1 MNNTNPAPAGQFA
14 AAVRGLID
22 RHNLTE
28 PRAAGLLGVPVPTIR
43 KWLAGTR
50 APSASAVR
58 LIEILGTLEAIAPA
72 IFDSLLPAPA
82 LPAEKRAGGRAKRKS
97 IESCA

>member
-1 MNNTNPAPAGQFA
+1 MNTTKNAPAGEFI

-22 RHNLTE
+22 RHSLTE

-72 IFDSLLPAPA
+72 IFDSLLPAPTA
-82 LPAEKRAGGRAKRKS
+82 PAEKRAGGRPRKTKTD
-97 IESCA
+97 

>member
-43 KWLAGTR
+43 TWIAGTR

-58 LIEILGTLEAIAPA
+58 LIEILGTLEAIDPA

-82 LPAEKRAGGRAKRKS
+82 APVEKRAGGRPRKTKVN
-97 IESCA
+97 